1 MEIERQFLVA
11 AVPVLPAEYEVLR
24 QGYVSLEPEIRIR
37 QIGEK
42 HFVLTVKRGAGL
54 VREEWETDITLQEFV
69 NLSQHLWPDTLMI
82 EKRRYIIALADG
94 NQAELHMHEGHLT
107 GFNYVEVEFPS
118 IEAAHYFVPPEWFG
132 REVTEDER
140 FSYGTLAQVN
150 GMELVKEMVKM

>member
-54 VREEWETDITLQEFV
+54 VREEWETEITPQEFA
-69 NLSQHLWPDTLMI
+69 NLSQRLWPATLMI

-94 NQAELHMHEGHLT
+94 NQAELHMHEGNLT